1 VQHQFSTAQAVD
13 GATALSAEVR
23 RLYPES
29 TSRLPVV
36 AATLVLGV
44 ARLLHVAH
52 RTGDQS
58 PASLVDA
65 GGVAAVVL
73 DEHYRRR
80 VVLSVA
86 VDRRTSARP
95 EMTEDLLEIA
105 DYACVPTAVRPS
117 FERDM
122 REA

>member
-1 VQHQFSTAQAVD
+1 M
-13 GATALSAEVR
+13 
-23 RLYPES
+23 
-29 TSRLPVV
+29 
-36 AATLVLGV
+36 
-44 ARLLHVAH
+44 
-52 RTGDQS
+52 GDQS
-58 PASLVDA
+58 PVPQVDG
-65 GGVAAVVL
+65 GGVVAVVL
-73 DEHYRRR
+73 DEHYRGG

-95 EMTEDLLEIA
+95 ETTEDLLEIA